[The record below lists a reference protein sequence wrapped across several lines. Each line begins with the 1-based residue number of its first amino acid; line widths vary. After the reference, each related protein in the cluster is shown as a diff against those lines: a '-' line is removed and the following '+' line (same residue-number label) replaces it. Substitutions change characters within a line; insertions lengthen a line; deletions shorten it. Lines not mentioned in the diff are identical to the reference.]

1 MWICLCKGVSDRQI
15 RQAIRAG
22 AATVEEIGRVTA
34 AGTDCGKC
42 LVAIRALLGEAGI
55 DAPEPAAPPDEGELG
70 AMSSPE

>member
-22 AATVEEIGRVTA
+22 ARTVEEIGRITA

-42 LVAIRALLGEAGI
+42 LVAIRQLLGEAGI
-55 DAPEPAAPPDEGELG
+55 DAPEPAAPLEPGEPDAPSGP
-70 AMSSPE
+70 A